1 MLNVENIDEF
11 KSNTLGENIKCI
23 RKKNKYTQEE
33 FSEKLG
39 ITPQFL
45 SSVERGVNGISIETA
60 IKICQITKCSPMSL
74 FKGIIE
80 TSSIEDKYELLSA
93 KNKKVIDKM
102 IEYLLIDE

>member
-1 MLNVENIDEF
+1 
-11 KSNTLGENIKCI
+11 
-23 RKKNKYTQEE
+23 
-33 FSEKLG
+33 
-39 ITPQFL
+39 
-45 SSVERGVNGISIETA
+45 
-60 IKICQITKCSPMSL
+60 MSL